1 MLNGKCLVE
10 YLSMHQ
16 YLRTVSRIHKAT
28 MG

>member
-16 YLRTVSRIHKAT
+16 YLRMVSGSHKAT
-28 MG
+28 RG